1 MQHYIKDAN
10 EKAEAFLDS
19 EDGVLFATVCIGDE
33 QYDFALDEKEIEII
47 KLIIEQGKEKK
58 V

>member
-19 EDGVLFATVCIGDE
+19 EDGTLFATVCIGDE
-33 QYDFALDEKEIEII
+33 QYDFELDEKEIEII
-47 KLIIEQGKEKK
+47 KLIIEQGKEKDP
-58 V
+58 